1 MKLLRLHVE
10 NFGKLHNLDLDF
22 KDEINEIIK
31 ENGWGKTTLSIFIKS
46 LFYSMSARTRG
57 DEYKSERSRYL
68 SWQGGVY
75 GGFIEYEMGGKR
87 YRVTRTFGKTPEYDT
102 FELFD
107 YSNNV
112 AIKEEKK
119 VLGEEIFGVGEQSFL
134 MTAFFPQ
141 LNFKSSSNSELT
153 ANLTGVNKYQ
163 DDLESIDKAIKVL
176 KARRLDIKRNIP
188 KKSDIEEKRMILNQV
203 RAKTTALSQE
213 IDEKERE
220 LTSAKEKKKQIDDS
234 VIVAKDK
241 LALQEEKYQNKLSI
255 ESKIRDLTSQVATLY
270 EKQSSIQDK
279 AIANL
284 NGKEKDKKNYALIIF
299 AILLAVL
306 AVGVTVLY
314 VFNVI
319 DLTLFISILAVS
331 IITLII
337 LVAFIT
343 LKTKKDR
350 ELNSKI
356 GSSVDMARKFKEQID
371 DLNNSLKKLDKML
384 NDNYANVT
392 LPKRDDYEEIK
403 NKQNSANMNIYS
415 IENSLLR
422 LRNDLEES
430 VGQEEYISSQIEL
443 LKEGYTSLNEKYSL
457 VEKTID
463 FLLKARDNVASR
475 YVSSINGEFSQIMKK
490 FNIDENR
497 FIIDNQ
503 WTVKEQTS
511 IGTKDFEYSSQGI
524 QDIIS
529 FCQRISLINKIYKKE
544 KPFVILDDTFV
555 NLDDNMLECAKE
567 VVKELSKEFQVVY
580 ICCHSRCSILN

>member
-1 MKLLRLHVE
+1 M
-10 NFGKLHNLDLDF
+10 
-22 KDEINEIIK
+22 
-31 ENGWGKTTLSIFIKS
+31 
-46 LFYSMSARTRG
+46 
-57 DEYKSERSRYL
+57 
-68 SWQGGVY
+68 
-75 GGFIEYEMGGKR
+75 
-87 YRVTRTFGKTPEYDT
+87 
-102 FELFD
+102 
-107 YSNNV
+107 
-112 AIKEEKK
+112 
-119 VLGEEIFGVGEQSFL
+119 
-134 MTAFFPQ
+134 
-141 LNFKSSSNSELT
+141 
-153 ANLTGVNKYQ
+153 
-163 DDLESIDKAIKVL
+163 
-176 KARRLDIKRNIP
+176 
-188 KKSDIEEKRMILNQV
+188 
-203 RAKTTALSQE
+203 
-213 IDEKERE
+213 
-220 LTSAKEKKKQIDDS
+220 
-234 VIVAKDK
+234 
-241 LALQEEKYQNKLSI
+241 
-255 ESKIRDLTSQVATLY
+255 
-270 EKQSSIQDK
+270 
-279 AIANL
+279 
-284 NGKEKDKKNYALIIF
+284 
-299 AILLAVL
+299 
-306 AVGVTVLY
+306 
-314 VFNVI
+314 
-319 DLTLFISILAVS
+319 TLFISILAVS
-331 IITLII
+331 IIALII

-356 GSSVDMARKFKEQID
+356 GSSVDMAKNFKEQID

-430 VGQEEYISSQIEL
+430 IGQEEYISSQIEL

-457 VEKTID
+457 LEKTID

-580 ICCHSRCSILN
+580 ICCHSRCSILS

>member
-213 IDEKERE
+213 IEEKERE

-284 NGKEKDKKNYALIIF
+284 NGKGKDKKNYALIIF

-306 AVGVTVLY
+306 AVGVTILY

-331 IITLII
+331 IIALII

-356 GSSVDMARKFKEQID
+356 GSSVDMARNFKEQID

-524 QDIIS
+524 QDIVS

>member
-284 NGKEKDKKNYALIIF
+284 NGKEKDKKNFALIIF

-306 AVGVTVLY
+306 AVGVTILY
-314 VFNVI
+314 FFNVI

-331 IITLII
+331 IIALII

-356 GSSVDMARKFKEQID
+356 GSSVDMAKNFKEQID

-430 VGQEEYISSQIEL
+430 IGQEEYISSQIEL

-457 VEKTID
+457 LEKTID

-580 ICCHSRCSILN
+580 ICCHSRCSILS

>member
-22 KDEINEIIK
+22 KDGINEIIK

-176 KARRLDIKRNIP
+176 KTRKLEVKRNIP

-213 IDEKERE
+213 IEEKERE

-284 NGKEKDKKNYALIIF
+284 NGKEKDKKNYGLIIF

-356 GSSVDMARKFKEQID
+356 GSSVDMAKNFKEQID